1 MNLSQQF
8 FRYYMASYVFIQCI
22 LNFRHRQKQA
32 YTSCLF
38 PSGTNIFFTPFFS
51 EILALLVDIKIILE
65 RGVRDGNQHET
76 KFITHNPTF
85 SISRSRSSSEIT
97 TGLDFDV
104 FNSRGYT
111 ISMGA
116 VSTPLNDL
124 LNFLAGVTAGVL
136 RALI

>member
-1 MNLSQQF
+1 MSLG
-8 FRYYMASYVFIQCI
+8 RHGKLCIYVYNVSSTFGTDKSRHI
-22 LNFRHRQKQA
+22 LVACFLAGQT
-32 YTSCLF
+32 YFL
-38 PSGTNIFFTPFFS
+38 PLFFS

-65 RGVRDGNQHET
+65 RGVGDGNQHKT
-76 KFITHNPTF
+76 NFIIHNPTF

-136 RALI
+136 WALT